1 MENVLK
7 ELTPKEPLELLQN
20 WYVKGINKRIHK
32 VKCKEK
38 ITPEEAATRV
48 LESILKSDDEEQI
61 TMAKKIKV
69 YGFHKNSKIHSFDP
83 TLIAANAGYF
93 SLKN

>member
-1 MENVLK
+1 MERVLDSFLESK
-7 ELTPKEPLELLQN
+7 PGELLQN
-20 WYVKGINKRIHK
+20 WYVKGINRKIHK
-32 VKCKEK
+32 VKCEEK
-38 ITPEEAATRV
+38 ISPEEAATRV
-48 LESILKSDDEEQI
+48 LESVLLTEEPI

-83 TLIAANAGYF
+83 IMIAANAGYF